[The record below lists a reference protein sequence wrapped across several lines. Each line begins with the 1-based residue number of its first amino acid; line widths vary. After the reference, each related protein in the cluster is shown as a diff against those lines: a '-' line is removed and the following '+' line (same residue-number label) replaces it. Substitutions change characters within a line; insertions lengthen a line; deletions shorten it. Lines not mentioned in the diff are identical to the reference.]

1 MNRRSM
7 GIRLVAGLIV
17 VGGLGAG
24 SIGSTLAAPGSLD
37 GEGLTITAR
46 FEKCTEG
53 SPDNCKQIKPEE
65 PSKRGGK
72 PERERP
78 PRGGTIQDPP
88 EPPPTGGRIRKDS
101 PPKERS
107 EPVVSRTIT
116 STGGTSEP
124 FTAKHLEIPVVN
136 STKAPVA
143 AKPVAQPAA
152 KPMAPVAQ
160 PVAQPVAAPVVVA
173 APSTGTGSV
182 AGESVGLPALL
193 AAFAAMFGAGAVYG
207 AIRPELSRV
216 RK

>member
-1 MNRRSM
+1 MNRRAM

-24 SIGSTLAAPGSLD
+24 SIGSTLAAPGNLD

-72 PERERP
+72 PEKERP
-78 PRGGTIQDPP
+78 PRGGTIQEPP
-88 EPPPTGGRIRKDS
+88 ESPPTGGRIRKDN

-107 EPVVSRTIT
+107 EPEVSRTIT
-116 STGGTSEP
+116 STGGDSVP
-124 FTAKHLEIPVVN
+124 FTATHLEIPVVT

-143 AKPVAQPAA
+143 AKPVA
-152 KPMAPVAQ
+152 KPIAQ
-160 PVAQPVAAPVVVA
+160 PVAQPVAKPVVAA
-173 APSTGTGSV
+173 APSTGTGSM
-182 AGESVGLPALL
+182 AGEAVGLPALL
-193 AAFAAMFGAGAVYG
+193 AALATMFGAGAVYV
-207 AIRPELSRV
+207 ANRPELSRV